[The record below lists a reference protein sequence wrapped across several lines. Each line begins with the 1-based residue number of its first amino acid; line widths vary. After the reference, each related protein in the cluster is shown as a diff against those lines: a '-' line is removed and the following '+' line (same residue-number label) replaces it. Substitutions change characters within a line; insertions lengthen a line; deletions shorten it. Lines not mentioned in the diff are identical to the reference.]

1 MNPTLVR
8 VHSHQVTVEGDNYL
22 LPQQTVRFLLKALAG
37 LRQVMPA
44 NSTGAAVSAGAK
56 ATRTAA
62 AAAAAAAG
70 AGLPPALA
78 YLGVYVAGEAPQH
91 CRATSQAEMGQ
102 PSVLQEAYD
111 HRARRLILELEDQLK
126 SLEANG
132 MSSHQGKR
140 DSNRGYLGG

>member
-1 MNPTLVR
+1 MNLTRVR
-8 VHSHQVTVEGDNYL
+8 VHSPQVTVEGDNYL

-44 NSTGAAVSAGAK
+44 NSSKAAVSAGAK
-56 ATRTAA
+56 APTTAA
-62 AAAAAAAG
+62 TTAG
-70 AGLPPALA
+70 ADLPPALE

-111 HRARRLILELEDQLK
+111 HRAGRLILEFEDQLK